1 MKLLFYSHFFPPS
14 VGGTETIVL
23 ALARGVAGYAPAG
36 IHNAFD
42 VTVVTKTPKGSYPD
56 ADLPF
61 RVVRRPSIFQLRKL
75 IDTADVVH
83 VAGAALPPMFWGLWL
98 KKPVIVE
105 HHGYQAICPT
115 GMLLKLPEL
124 SVCPG
129 YFRQRKYAKCLQ
141 CLAQESGWLRAW
153 ARLSWQ
159 FPRLWLTRRVTA
171 NIAISHHEEQ
181 RIDLP
186 LTSVIYHGIA
196 APPLADNASPTV
208 PSPSQKIH
216 FAFLGRLVAEK
227 GAPIL
232 VAAAKILR
240 DQRRDFLLSIIGDG
254 PERPRVEQAI
264 QAAGLH
270 DFVRILGFLRG
281 EELTRALAP
290 VHVIVMPSIWEETAG
305 LSAIENMVNGR
316 VVIASA
322 IGGLQEMTGDAALLA
337 EPGNPASLAEAMSKV
352 IEMPALLASYGQK
365 ARERATQL
373 FQLQNMVEA
382 HIRLYEKLTPKS
394 PGEPRSAIVSRNV

>member
-1 MKLLFYSHFFPPS
+1 MKLLLYSHFFPPS

-23 ALARGVAGYAPAG
+23 ALARGLAGYAPAG
-36 IHNAFD
+36 SLNAFD
-42 VTVVTKTPKGSYPD
+42 VTVVTQTPQGDYPD
-56 ADLPF
+56 AGLPF
-61 RVVRRPSIFQLRKL
+61 HVVRRPAIFQLRKL
-75 IDTADVVH
+75 IDAADLVH
-83 VAGAALPPMFWGLWL
+83 VAGAALPPMLWGLWL
-98 KKPVIVE
+98 NKPVIVE

-129 YFRQRKYAKCLQ
+129 YFRQREYGKCLQ

-153 ARLSWQ
+153 QRLLWQ
-159 FPRLWLTRRVTA
+159 FPRFWLTRRVA
-171 NIAISHHEEQ
+171 GNIAVSRHEEQ

-196 APPLADNASPTV
+196 APPPGDYASPPV
-208 PSPSQKIH
+208 PSPSQRIH

-227 GAPIL
+227 GANIL
-232 VAAAKILR
+232 VAAARILR
-240 DQRRDFLLSIIGDG
+240 EQRRDFFLSIIGDG

-264 QAAGLH
+264 QAAGLQEH
-270 DFVRILGFLRG
+270 VRVLGFMRG

-290 VHVIVMPSIWEETAG
+290 IQVIVMPSIWEETAG
-305 LSAIENMVNGR
+305 LSAIENMMRGR

-322 IGGLQEMTGDAALLA
+322 IGGLQEMAGDAAILA
-337 EPGNPASLAEAMSKV
+337 EPGNPASLAESMSKV
-352 IEMPALLASYGQK
+352 IENPGLLASYGQK

-373 FQLQNMVEA
+373 FELRTMVEA
-382 HIRLYEKLTPKS
+382 HARLYEKVDS
-394 PGEPRSAIVSRNV
+394 ENFQ